1 MARARG
7 SAADGAA
14 WRDQAWEDA
23 FAVDAPRTRRR
34 SAQTGVR
41 PAGSRSSA
49 SSAPSA
55 RRPPRAPA
63 PPAPDPAARPAGGI
77 PGRRTITIQGRG
89 AERELFLATYQSRRR
104 PTQPRHRRE
113 GFRPDRV
120 AMWAVLLGILL
131 VLVAAAS
138 AHAATSAHAAVSSRP
153 AAAAHSLTALGAAT
167 RPG

>member
-1 MARARG
+1 
-7 SAADGAA
+7 
-14 WRDQAWEDA
+14 
-23 FAVDAPRTRRR
+23 
-34 SAQTGVR
+34 
-41 PAGSRSSA
+41 PA
-49 SSAPSA
+49 APSA
-55 RRPPRAPA
+55 RRPPRPTAPLA
-63 PPAPDPAARPAGGI
+63 ADPAARPAGGI

-153 AAAAHSLTALGAAT
+153 AAAAHSLTAVGAAT